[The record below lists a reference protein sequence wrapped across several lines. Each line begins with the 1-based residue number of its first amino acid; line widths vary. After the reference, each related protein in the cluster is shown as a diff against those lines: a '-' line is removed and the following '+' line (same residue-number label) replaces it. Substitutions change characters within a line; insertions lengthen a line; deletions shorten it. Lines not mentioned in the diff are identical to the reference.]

1 MNLAEV
7 IHQRWAAATALDALL
22 PVARVVTGMG
32 VDATMPYAVVAKQS
46 ERPLTRHHDGS
57 GVDLV
62 VMRIEVFDE
71 NYDAGA
77 AVLHAIKVA
86 FDRTSFALSDGDD
99 VLSMNR
105 TGDDETQCDDGVW
118 RFTIDFEC
126 TVYLKSG
133 V

>member
-7 IHQRWAAATALDALL
+7 LHERWAAATALDAML
-22 PVARVVTGMG
+22 PVARVVTGMS
-32 VDATMPYAVVAKQS
+32 VDATMPYATLIKQS

-71 NYDAGA
+71 NYDTGT
-77 AVLHAIKVA
+77 AVLHAIKAA
-86 FDRTSFALSDGDD
+86 FDRSTFALSGSDE
-99 VLSMNR
+99 VLVMQRVN
-105 TGDDETQCDDGVW
+105 DNETQSDDGVW
-118 RFTIDFEC
+118 QFAIDFEC
-126 TVYLKSG
+126 TVYLESG